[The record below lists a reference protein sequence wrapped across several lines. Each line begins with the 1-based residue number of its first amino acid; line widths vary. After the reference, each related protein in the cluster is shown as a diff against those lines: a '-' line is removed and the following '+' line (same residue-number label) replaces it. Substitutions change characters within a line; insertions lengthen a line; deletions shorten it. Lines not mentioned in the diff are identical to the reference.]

1 MALKSKPLE
10 AVRPSVPVHEV
21 TKEELV
27 RINFLV
33 PASTRKR
40 WKLAATEADR
50 PLTEMLTEAMNRYLD
65 ESMSR

>member
-40 WKLAATEADR
+40 WKIAATEADR
-50 PLTEMLTEAMNRYLD
+50 PLTEMLIEAMNRYLG
-65 ESMSR
+65 ESVKK

>member
-40 WKLAATEADR
+40 WKIAATEADR

-65 ESMSR
+65 EPMRK